1 MNFNL
6 ELTRTHIANN
16 FKRLCIKKSN
26 QAFYQRLA
34 IEKYRN
40 ASISMRYLLQ
50 KVLAGQPSD
59 FYDSTKENNVTQSNK
74 IMKNYDQCTASKQRT
89 LIHLQY
95 KRHEEKCH
103 HITFKQLLVRY

>member
-1 MNFNL
+1 
-6 ELTRTHIANN
+6 
-16 FKRLCIKKSN
+16 
-26 QAFYQRLA
+26 
-34 IEKYRN
+34 
-40 ASISMRYLLQ
+40 MRYLLQ

-59 FYDSTKENNVTQSNK
+59 FYESTKENNVTQSNK

-103 HITFKQLLVRY
+103 YITFKQLQFDINKTNNMKFDSETWEIPQAKQSQ